1 MTRALALVACLGGV
15 ASAQDIK
22 VEGTLGTLDDAA
34 VQLVVEKHAA
44 ALETC
49 FTDVA
54 KTMRYVGGPV
64 RLRLRVGTDGKVK
77 RASAISELGSWTVEK
92 CLLERARTFQ
102 FARPRGGEAEVMLP
116 FEFAASTASTAGTP
130 GKTGAVEKSIA
141 RCGRRPDGTGVV
153 FYVGPGG
160 KIMSA
165 GFSSDAPLSMS
176 WADCAAESAR
186 KARLE
191 DPRGK
196 VVKVVL
202 P

>member
-1 MTRALALVACLGGV
+1 MRSVLLLLCLGGV

-34 VQLVVEKHAA
+34 VQSVVQKHAA

-54 KTMRYVGGPV
+54 RSLRYVGGPV
-64 RLRLRVGTDGKVK
+64 RLTLRVALDGRVK
-77 RASAISELGSWTVEK
+77 RVAAISELGNWDVEK
-92 CLLERARTFQ
+92 CLMTRAKTFQ
-102 FARPRGGEAEVMLP
+102 FARPRGGEAEVQLP
-116 FEFAASTASTAGTP
+116 FEFTARTATSMQALG
-130 GKTGAVEKSIA
+130 GVDEVERSMA
-141 RCGRRPDGTGVV
+141 RCGRRPEGTGVV

-160 KIMSA
+160 KITST
-165 GFSSDAPLSMS
+165 GFSSDAPLSES
-176 WADCAAESAR
+176 WADCAAASAR

>member
-1 MTRALALVACLGGV
+1 MRALVIVALLGGV

-34 VQLVVEKHAA
+34 VQAVVEKHAA

-54 KTMRYVGGPV
+54 KTLRYVGGPV
-64 RLRLRVGTDGKVK
+64 RLRLRVGLDGKVK
-77 RASAISELGSWTVEK
+77 RASAISELGSWEVEK
-92 CLLERARTFQ
+92 CLLERARSFQ
-102 FARPRGGEAEVMLP
+102 FARPRGGEAEVVLP
-116 FEFAASTASTAGTP
+116 FEFSAQTTSTSGTI
-130 GKTGAVEKSIA
+130 GKVGVVEKTIA
-141 RCGRRPDGTGVV
+141 HCGRRPEGTGVI

-165 GFSSDAPLSMS
+165 GFSSDVPLSES
-176 WADCAAESAR
+176 WADCAAASAR